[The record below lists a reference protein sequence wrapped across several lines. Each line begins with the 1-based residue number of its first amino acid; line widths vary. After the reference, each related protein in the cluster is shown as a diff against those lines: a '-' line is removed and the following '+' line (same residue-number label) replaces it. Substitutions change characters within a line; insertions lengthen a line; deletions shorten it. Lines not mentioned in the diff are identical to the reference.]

1 MTNREK
7 AIIMA
12 YTGTCMLAED
22 KIGIFYIYLEEILG
36 RPIHTIELADKSVWD
51 TIHEKSKAD
60 FLALCNKTTPTI
72 DKRKV
77 ELTVENCT
85 ECPFACE
92 SVEQGACLTICK
104 KLGGYSTI
112 PKKGIR
118 KDCPLPIDNRAV

>member
-1 MTNREK
+1 MTDKEK

-12 YTGTCMLAED
+12 YTGTCMLTGD
-22 KIGIFYIYLEEILG
+22 KIGIFYNYVETLLG
-36 RPIHTIELADKSVWD
+36 RPIHTFELANASLWETLK
-51 TIHEKSKAD
+51 EKSKAD
-60 FLALCNKTTPTI
+60 FLSICEKTTPAI
-72 DKRKV
+72 DRRKI

-92 SVEQGACLTICK
+92 SVEQGACLNICK

-118 KDCPLPIDNRAV
+118 KNCPLPIDNKAV

>member
-1 MTNREK
+1 MTDREK
-7 AIIMA
+7 AIVMA
-12 YTGTCMLAED
+12 YTGTCMLTGD

-36 RPIHTIELADKSVWD
+36 RPIHTIELANKSVWNE
-51 TIHEKSKAD
+51 IQEKSKAD
-60 FLALCNKTTPTI
+60 FLAICNKTTPI
-72 DKRKV
+72 VDKRKI

-118 KDCPLPIDNRAV
+118 KNCPLPIDNKAV